1 LKWYPVSPFIDV
13 NLSRLMKEEEE
24 EEEEEE
30 DKK

>member
-24 EEEEEE
+24 EEE